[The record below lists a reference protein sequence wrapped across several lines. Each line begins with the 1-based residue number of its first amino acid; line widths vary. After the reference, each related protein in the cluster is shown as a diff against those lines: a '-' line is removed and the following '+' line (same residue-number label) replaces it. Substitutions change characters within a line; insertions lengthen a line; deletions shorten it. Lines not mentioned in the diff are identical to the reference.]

1 MYCRIIRLL
10 YIFSEPLELLSK
22 IGDIKFFWNVLKAM
36 YILKGPLFWQ
46 DQRKVS
52 NNCKKIEFQLFSFLE
67 INEFLFHTFVCH
79 HILMK
84 WFIFGR
90 LCLCYCW
97 NIAKNQNLLLFL
109 WFQKIG
115 PFKMYMALRTLQNNF
130 MSRFLIT
137 TLNDNIT
144 SSKCV
149 YDHHA
154 FKNVDSVCMS
164 WTLIDSI
171 CDILV

>member
-1 MYCRIIRLL
+1 MQASGSVDPGSNPSWGV
-10 YIFSEPLELLSK
+10 IFLQKLSGKSEQDFGILELISK

-84 WFIFGR
+84 WFIFCR

-97 NIAKNQNLLLFL
+97 NIAKNRNLLLFL

-115 PFKMYMALRTLQNNF
+115 PFKMYMALRTLQKNF
-130 MSRFLIT
+130 MSPIF
-137 TLNDNIT
+137 DNN
-144 SSKCV
+144 SR
-149 YDHHA
+149 
-154 FKNVDSVCMS
+154 
-164 WTLIDSI
+164 L
-171 CDILV
+171 

>member
-1 MYCRIIRLL
+1 MSLYEIIRTL
-10 YIFSEPLELLSK
+10 YLELLSK
-22 IGDIKFFWNVLKAM
+22 IGDIKFFCNVLKAM

-84 WFIFGR
+84 WFIFCR
-90 LCLCYCW
+90 FCLCYCW
-97 NIAKNQNLLLFL
+97 NIAKNRKLLLFL

-115 PFKMYMALRTLQNNF
+115 PFKMYMALRTLQKNF
-130 MSRFLIT
+130 MSPNF
-137 TLNDNIT
+137 DNN
-144 SSKCV
+144 SRLFV
-149 YDHHA
+149 YS
-154 FKNVDSVCMS
+154 FIVIVKIEELRN
-164 WTLIDSI
+164 WIELK
-171 CDILV
+171 

>member
-1 MYCRIIRLL
+1 MNISVPSKIEKTWIWWPGMYNLRW
-10 YIFSEPLELLSK
+10 YLELLSK
-22 IGDIKFFWNVLKAM
+22 IGDIKFFCNVLKAM

-84 WFIFGR
+84 WFIFCR

-97 NIAKNQNLLLFL
+97 NIAKIRNLLLFL

-115 PFKMYMALRTLQNNF
+115 PFKMYMALRTLQKKF
-130 MSRFLIT
+130 MSPIL
-137 TLNDNIT
+137 DNNST
-144 SSKCV
+144 
-149 YDHHA
+149 
-154 FKNVDSVCMS
+154 
-164 WTLIDSI
+164 
-171 CDILV
+171 